1 MGSLD
6 ELAALAQL
14 ANDSS
19 QPAAKR
25 ARPADACVLPADLT
39 VEPYSGLKVKTQT
52 RRLSRAD
59 VDSLASTFA
68 VKKLDEVPF
77 LIRGPTPSA
86 VPSAWLTIAVLV
98 DKGPAKPTARGD
110 SFCVWKM
117 SDLRQTTLSVF
128 LFGDAF
134 SHAWKELP
142 GTVFAIL
149 TPRPVPP
156 KEGAAAL
163 MDGGALSIEKHT
175 QLQHIGTALDFAL
188 CKGERRDG
196 KPCGMWVNRSEC
208 EYCEYHAAA
217 ALRQLTSSKASA
229 TNSKKMTASGLGAG
243 AARGSVSAHPVSG
256 LPNGRLAEQLRP
268 GWSATSHLGR
278 GPSLMTRM
286 VPDAAAA
293 QIAHAKALLTHY
305 GYDIP
310 EPDPNALDPFAEHRK
325 IARDIE
331 RGNPTNPPMQH
342 PLHGHHEKQS
352 NKVPLPPHPLG
363 GDRSYSRT
371 VPASSTCVPPPR
383 KASAFAQSFGTVDV
397 ASNEGKE
404 VLGAKPV
411 HAQAERDG
419 ARNALHQRLDVLKK
433 RDELTTKMESRTCID
448 VTAQRC
454 MQCEY
459 LQIRALPECK
469 ERGHDL
475 RAIKVKQ
482 RGFSCTKCKQHT
494 TVLNKR
500 MPDACTKCGGT
511 AWKEAGVRGA
521 AKVAAAPS
529 EDFLPR
535 GEEVGRFR
543 NSEPSR
549 SAMAPIPRARDQT
562 ARPSNPNMWQAELPV
577 EGEQR

>member
-1 MGSLD
+1 
-6 ELAALAQL
+6 
-14 ANDSS
+14 
-19 QPAAKR
+19 
-25 ARPADACVLPADLT
+25 
-39 VEPYSGLKVKTQT
+39 
-52 RRLSRAD
+52 
-59 VDSLASTFA
+59 
-68 VKKLDEVPF
+68 
-77 LIRGPTPSA
+77 
-86 VPSAWLTIAVLV
+86 
-98 DKGPAKPTARGD
+98 
-110 SFCVWKM
+110 
-117 SDLRQTTLSVF
+117 
-128 LFGDAF
+128 
-134 SHAWKELP
+134 
-142 GTVFAIL
+142 
-149 TPRPVPP
+149 
-156 KEGAAAL
+156 

-175 QLQHIGTALDFAL
+175 QLQHIGAALDFAL

-208 EYCEYHAAA
+208 EYCSTMLQPLYVSS
-217 ALRQLTSSKASA
+217 SSKAST
-229 TNSKKMTASGLGAG
+229 TNSKKMTASVLGAG
-243 AARGSVSAHPVSG
+243 GAWLCQRSPWQ
-256 LPNGRLAEQLRP
+256 RLAKRP
-268 GWSATSHLGR
+268 SCRAATPGLVGHK
-278 GPSLMTRM
+278 PSWPRDKFDDEDGS
-286 VPDAAAA
+286 DAAAA

-342 PLHGHHEKQS
+342 RLHGHHEKQS

-433 RDELTTKMESRTCID
+433 RDELTTKMESRTCIE

-482 RGFSCTKCKQHT
+482 RGFSCSKCKQHT
-494 TVLNKR
+494 TALNKR
-500 MPDACTKCGGT
+500 MPDARTKCGGT
-511 AWKEAGVRGA
+511 AWREAGVRGA
-521 AKVAAAPS
+521 A
-529 EDFLPR
+529 R
-535 GEEVGRFR
+535 
-543 NSEPSR
+543 
-549 SAMAPIPRARDQT
+549 
-562 ARPSNPNMWQAELPV
+562 
-577 EGEQR
+577 